1 MLWIVLIVVAVLII
15 LALGFYAGRLL
26 FLLKLQNER
35 QQAAR
40 DKRIKNISESIH
52 TIAKAMEQQQCEL
65 SEGVIRIVNLL
76 AALPLS
82 SPPNFEAKYPHIHAL
97 FIEVSG
103 FAVLEARQK
112 LTKQEKRKQDHA
124 REQIESEF
132 ESRVLSEL
140 PQLKQYCTSL
150 I

>member
-1 MLWIVLIVVAVLII
+1 MLWIVIIGVALLII

-26 FLLKLQNER
+26 FLLKQQNQR
-35 QQAAR
+35 QHAAR
-40 DKRIKNISESIH
+40 NKRIENICESIH
-52 TIAKAMEQQQCEL
+52 TIAKAMEQQQCDL

-76 AALPLS
+76 NALPLS
-82 SPPNFEAKYPHIHAL
+82 SPPNFQSTYPHIHAL
-97 FIEVSG
+97 FVEVSG
-103 FAVLEARQK
+103 FAVLEARQQ
-112 LTKQEKRKQDHA
+112 LTKLERRKQDQA

-140 PQLKQYCTSL
+140 PQLKQYCLSL